1 MATASK
7 MGTGK
12 GCAIAALLLSCVPPG
27 LAEAQTVPRGAG
39 QISSSAD
46 DATITG
52 RRRPTAEAPKS
63 ATCEMLV
70 RNPFFRAQL
79 DAIRKAGGDPPLF
92 LPTRMPRNPDYS
104 APPRVAAGSPLPV
117 LGTAR
122 FGADRVNT
130 DEGAMVEFPDVAAA
144 VAEADPD
151 PVADPAAGQSLSRDA
166 AMSECRSAHSR
177 GSSVDAPGRAQI
189 ASRDETLPMAF
200 ALFDQGRYAESLEWF
215 EKAERKLPYES
226 GGDEATLFI
235 GKLYLQGLGAQSD
248 PAKGV
253 EWLRKA
259 ATMPFNATR
268 ETPIF
273 DPAQPEMNT
282 AVGEAAVMLGN
293 IYRRGFGPIA
303 HSPAEARK
311 WYQRAYDVGHIAA
324 AKAMGDLYFSGAGMP
339 RDARQAVSWYRKGA
353 QFGHA
358 SAQFA
363 LAELLYDG
371 DEGVARDR
379 KAAFTWYKAAA
390 KAEHPGAL
398 YALARAYDLG
408 EETAPDPKRAIV
420 LYKGAALLGNAA
432 AQVAIGT
439 YFYEGREIAKDDAT
453 ARKWFETAAKQGDR
467 DGMFNLG
474 AMMARGEGGA
484 KDVPRAWAWLR
495 EAAKLGHASAPRAM
509 AALDQRMSEPE
520 RQAVAAMRAGR

>member
-1 MATASK
+1 MTTARK
-7 MGTGK
+7 K
-12 GCAIAALLLSCVPPG
+12 GAIAALLLTCPLPG
-27 LAEAQTVPRGAG
+27 AVSAQTAAPQAP
-39 QISSSAD
+39 ISSSAD
-46 DATITG
+46 DATVIG
-52 RRRPTAEAPKS
+52 RRRPAAEAPKS
-63 ATCEMLV
+63 ATCEMLA
-70 RNPFFRAQL
+70 RDPFFRAQL
-79 DAIRKAGGDPPLF
+79 DAIRQAGGDLLGPPVL
-92 LPTRMPRNPDYS
+92 LPTRMPRNPDYA
-104 APPRVAAGSPLPV
+104 APPRVAAGSPLPD
-117 LGTAR
+117 LGKSR
-122 FGADRVNT
+122 FGAEQVYT
-130 DEGAMVEFPDVAAA
+130 EEGPAVEFEDVTSAVAAA
-144 VAEADPD
+144 NDAS
-151 PVADPAAGQSLSRDA
+151 VADSSAVSTGMSIDA
-166 AMSECRSAHSR
+166 ARSACRSTYSR
-177 GSSVDAPGRAQI
+177 GSAVDAGGRATI

-200 ALFDQGRYAESLEWF
+200 ALFDQGRYAESLDWF
-215 EKAERKLPYES
+215 RKAERKLPYES
-226 GGDEATLFI
+226 GGDEAALFI

-253 EWLRKA
+253 EWLKKA
-259 ATMPFNATR
+259 ATAPFNSTR
-268 ETPIF
+268 DTPIF

-293 IYRRGFGPIA
+293 IYRRGYGPVGRNLG
-303 HSPAEARK
+303 EARK

-339 RDARQAVSWYRKGA
+339 RDARQAASWYRKGA

-371 DEGVARDR
+371 DEGVAQDK

-420 LYKGAALLGNAA
+420 LYKGAALLGNGA

-439 YFYEGREIAKDDAT
+439 YFYEGKEIAKDDAT

-495 EAAKLGHASAPRAM
+495 EAAKLGHANAPRAM
-509 AALDQRMSEPE
+509 AALEQRMSEPE

>member
-1 MATASK
+1 MTTTRK
-7 MGTGK
+7 MG
-12 GCAIAALLLSCVPPG
+12 AIAALLLTGFPFG
-27 LAEAQTVPRGAG
+27 ATAQTAAPQAPV
-39 QISSSAD
+39 SSSTD
-46 DATITG
+46 DATVIG
-52 RRRPTAEAPKS
+52 RRRPAAEAPKS
-63 ATCEMLV
+63 ATCEMLA
-70 RNPFFRAQL
+70 RDPFFRAQL
-79 DAIRKAGGDPPLF
+79 AAVRAAGGDLLGPPVL

-104 APPRVAAGSPLPV
+104 APPRVAAGSPLPD
-117 LGTAR
+117 LGRAR
-122 FGADRVNT
+122 FGADRVYSE
-130 DEGAMVEFPDVAAA
+130 EGPAVEFEDVTAAVAAA
-144 VAEADPD
+144 NEESS
-151 PVADPAAGQSLSRDA
+151 VADPSAVNTG
-166 AMSECRSAHSR
+166 MSIDSARSACRSTYSR
-177 GSSVDAPGRAQI
+177 GSSVDAGGRATI
-189 ASRDETLPMAF
+189 AGRDETLPMAF

-215 EKAERKLPYES
+215 QKAERKLPYES
-226 GGDEATLFI
+226 GGDEAALFV

-253 EWLRKA
+253 EWLKKA

-268 ETPIF
+268 DMPIF

-293 IYRRGFGPIA
+293 IYRRGFGPIPRN
-303 HSPAEARK
+303 PAEARK

-324 AKAMGDLYFSGAGMP
+324 AKAMGDLYFSGTGMP
-339 RDARQAVSWYRKGA
+339 RNARQAANWYRKGA

-358 SAQFA
+358 TAQFA

-371 DEGVARDR
+371 DEGVAQDK

-390 KAEHPGAL
+390 RAEHPGAL

-420 LYKGAALLGNAA
+420 LYKGAALLGNPA

-439 YFYEGREIAKDDAT
+439 YFYEGKELAKDDAT

-484 KDVPRAWAWLR
+484 KDVPRGWAWLR
-495 EAAKLGHASAPRAM
+495 EAAKLGHANAPRAM
-509 AALDQRMSEPE
+509 AALEQRMSEPE